1 MSLVQAG
8 DKLHDLVYSIA
19 GNEHKDIL
27 TLFFNWKKIVGN
39 ILSDRASIHKLEH
52 KVLFIAVTNNV
63 WMQEL
68 ILRKSKII
76 SNIDLILKI
85 KLTDIVFFLKDSN
98 LKFRKPKSK
107 RRKSK

>member
-52 KVLFIAVTNNV
+52 NVLFIAVSNNV

-76 SNIDLILKI
+76 ADIDLILKI
-85 KLTDIVFFLKDSN
+85 KLDDIVFFLKDAQ
-98 LKFRKPKSK
+98 FRYKKPKPK

>member
-52 KVLFIAVTNNV
+52 NVLFIAVSNNV

-76 SNIDLILKI
+76 ADIDLILKI
-85 KLTDIVFFLKDSN
+85 KLDDIVIFLKDAQ
-98 LKFRKPKSK
+98 FRYKKPKPK
-107 RRKSK
+107 RR